1 MSSDFEKNINDQNES
16 LVTEEKDATQQVP
29 QLIMTDALPDDEE
42 EQEML
47 NGQEAN
53 DPLLAFLNPTFR
65 TVEDIEGSKQKKKRT
80 LIISLV
86 AAFAVLAIA
95 IVLLLFVFPKK
106 EKEDTTLETDTTVTL
121 FDKTDETVA
130 CEISSATFES
140 ETQKV
145 EVINKEGQLFAK
157 GYEELAVHT
166 VNMNALEDLLTKLI
180 AADDI
185 GEVSDLKEY
194 GLDTPQLTVS
204 VTYHDNS
211 KKVFEIG
218 DMAPDQSGC
227 YMREKD
233 SMHLYIL
240 DIDSVSILMQDALKY
255 VSTTVFSKPEI
266 AANEKEES
274 DIVLRRMSLGGTL
287 RKDNPFA
294 FRLVTSEDSNTYI
307 YYNYIITEPAIK
319 GSNAKYDTDLK
330 AFTSLTASSVV
341 KAYPTDADLKE
352 YGLDEPWSTLTFTLA
367 KRTTT
372 SETDENGNTV
382 SKTTHKDLIDHT
394 IRISEAPNE
403 NYYVMIDDVPIVYL
417 VNSTQMAFADMG
429 YDDFA
434 DKLLFLED
442 ITTISKF
449 QITIDGKVTEFQLT
463 HYPNID
469 DNEKN
474 MTVIADGKTLDTMD
488 FRYLMNDFMNIK
500 RYTSLSQEV
509 SNTPTKLEFSIYR
522 TGETAP
528 VLTGKF
534 YETTGNLC
542 AAILSSGEKYQ
553 VKTSD
558 VEFVIEQCN
567 NYLNGKT
574 VLR

>member
-1 MSSDFEKNINDQNES
+1 MSSDFEKNINDQNET
-16 LVTEEKDATQQVP
+16 LVTEENDVAQQASH
-29 QLIMTDALPDDEE
+29 LIMTDELPADEE
-42 EQEML
+42 EQETL
-47 NGQEAN
+47 DDQVAD
-53 DPLLAFLNPTFR
+53 DPLFSFLNPTFR

-80 LIISLV
+80 LTISLI

-95 IVLLLFVFPKK
+95 IVLLLFIFPKK
-106 EKEDTTLETDTTVTL
+106 ENEDPTPETDTTVTL

-130 CEISSATFES
+130 CVISSATFET

-145 EVINKEGQLFAK
+145 EVINKEGKLFAK
-157 GYEELAVHT
+157 GYEDLAVHT
-166 VNMNALEDLLTKLI
+166 VNMDALEDLLTKLV
-180 AADDI
+180 ATDDI
-185 GEVSDLKEY
+185 GEVSSLKEY

-211 KKVFEIG
+211 NKVFEVG

-227 YMREKD
+227 YMREKN

-255 VSTTVFSKPEI
+255 ISTTVFSKPEI
-266 AANEKEES
+266 PS
-274 DIVLRRMSLGGTL
+274 DEQAQSDVVLRKMALGGTL

-330 AFTSLTASSVV
+330 SFTSLEASSIV

-372 SETDENGNTV
+372 SENDKDGNTV
-382 SKTTHKDLIDHT
+382 SKTTHEDLIDHT

-403 NYYVMIDDVPIVYL
+403 NYYVMIDNVPIIYL
-417 VNSTQMAFADMG
+417 VNSEQIAFADMG

-449 QITIDGKVTEFQLT
+449 KITIDGKVTEFQLT

-488 FRYLMNDFMNIK
+488 FRYLMNNFMNIK

-509 SNTPTKLEFSIYR
+509 SGVPTKMEFSIYR
-522 TGETAP
+522 TSETTPA
-528 VLTGKF
+528 LTGKF

-542 AAILSSGEKYQ
+542 AAILSNGEKYQ